1 MPYIKRIVKAG
12 DTIEVKKYFSARY
25 GKKDSG
31 GRARKENETSEKQKK
46 VNENNAAERLTWLI
60 NENFRDGDYHIVLTY
75 SDENRPSADESAELL
90 KKYLRKLRSEYRKE
104 GSELKYIT
112 VTEYETTNIHHHI
125 IINKFDTSVISD
137 LWMHGGVHFTPL
149 YSNGEYS
156 KLAHYFVKETNKT
169 FKDAVVSGKRWN
181 ASRNL
186 RKPHIV
192 KTVVQA
198 DSWTKNPKPLKG
210 YYIATDSVA
219 EDVDS
224 FGYAFQKYTMI
235 KIKPVK
241 KGRYQ
246 SNAKCRSN
254 NRKAHGGSG
263 A

>member
-12 DTIEVKKYFSARY
+12 DTIEVKKYFSARF

-31 GRARKENETSEKQKK
+31 GRARKENETSEKQRK
-46 VNENNAAERLTWLI
+46 VNENNAVERLTWLI

-75 SDENRPSADESAELL
+75 SDENRPSAEESAELL
-90 KKYLRKLRSEYRKE
+90 KKYLRKLRSEYRKA

-186 RKPHIV
+186 RKPQIV
-192 KTVVQA
+192 KTVVDA
-198 DSWTKNPKPLKG
+198 DCWTKNPKPVKG
-210 YYIATDSVA
+210 YYIVTDSVT

-224 FGYAFQKYTMI
+224 FGYAFQKYTMV
-235 KIKPVK
+235 KIRPDK
-241 KGRYQ
+241 KGRAQ
-246 SNAKCRSN
+246 SNVKCGSN
-254 NRKAHGGSG
+254 NRKAHGDSG